1 VTSDTSNDTNKRKNR
16 KHKNLFNNLDHE
28 FRRFNAEWIGYMPSK
43 LPRRQKFSDEAYK
56 LNLKKSVVVID
67 SLVNVLDGYWDER
80 IIRHKHTWV
89 VQEHPVIT
97 QLRALSDALS
107 TLDEGFIPPGVPHK
121 LKNLGNRLSKPE
133 LKFLNSLYVAALL
146 IKQSQTNY
154 QMAQPGGPSNCD
166 LKKACRIAAKN
177 ASLEFKGAEIDG
189 NKLYKLIHRHKD
201 NLDKQDKL

>member
-1 VTSDTSNDTNKRKNR
+1 MTSDTSNSTNKRQAR
-16 KHKNLFNNLDHE
+16 KYKNLFSSLDHE
-28 FRRFNAEWIGYMPSK
+28 FRRLNAEWIGDIPSN

-56 LNLKKSVVVID
+56 LNLKKSVAVID
-67 SLVNVLDGYWDER
+67 SLVKIFDGYWDER
-80 IIRHKHTWV
+80 IIRHKHTRF

-154 QMAQPGGPSNCD
+154 RMAQPGGPSNCD